1 MKERLQRLFSG
12 FRAGGIFRYLFKSL
26 RIRIFSVIFLTGI
39 LASVIILF
47 ATLSNYEERAV
58 DVNTKEARTQMRIL
72 ANHLIAN
79 NYLLDPSSQIISG
92 ELDMLSNLYDGRV
105 LIIDDSLKVVRDT
118 YGISEGKTI
127 ISKEVVTCLKKG
139 DAGAIASHDRQ
150 NGYIEMTTPIIETT
164 SLEGGDTLRGQ
175 SQEKT
180 GQVVKGVMLISIST
194 EPITTTLEILKRKAM
209 IIEIIILA
217 VLFVF
222 ALAVADILSRP
233 FDRITTAIA
242 DIKAGYTNDPI
253 TENAYIETEH
263 IANAFNQLLL
273 REKALDDSRQAF
285 VANVSHELKTP
296 MTSIKVLADSLTA
309 QPDAPVELYR
319 DFMADI
325 TKEIDRENQI
335 INDLL
340 ELVRMDKQVSTLNI
354 SQVDINT
361 LTENIMKRLRPLAR
375 RNDVE
380 LTFESS
386 RQITAEV
393 DEVKMSMVITNLVEN
408 AIKYNREHG
417 WVRVT
422 LDADHQYFTLV
433 VEDSG
438 VGIPEE
444 ARDHIYERFYRVDK
458 SRSREIGG
466 TGLGLSI
473 TRTAVLMHRGFIDLE
488 GKEGEGTIFTVRI
501 PLIHLTG
508 KEVHA

>member
-1 MKERLQRLFSG
+1 MKERFQRLFSG
-12 FRAGGIFRYLFKSL
+12 FRAGDIFRYLFKSL

-39 LASVIILF
+39 LSSVIILF

-58 DVNTKEARTQMRIL
+58 SVNTLEARTQMRIL

-79 NYLLDPSSQIISG
+79 NYLQDPSSQIISG

-105 LIIDDSLKVVRDT
+105 LIIDDSLNVVRDT
-118 YGISEGKTI
+118 YGIAEGKTI
-127 ISKEVVTCLKKG
+127 ISKEVVSCLKKG

-175 SQEKT
+175 NSEKT
-180 GQVVKGVMLISIST
+180 EQVVRGVMLISIST
-194 EPITTTLEILKRKAM
+194 EPITTTLEILRRKAM

-222 ALAVADILSRP
+222 ALAVADIMSRP

-242 DIKAGYTNDPI
+242 DVKAGYTNDPI
-253 TENAYIETEH
+253 NENAYIETEH
-263 IANAFNQLLL
+263 ISNAFNQLLL

-309 QPDAPVELYR
+309 QPDASVELYM
-319 DFMADI
+319 DFMSDI

-340 ELVRMDKQVSTLNI
+340 ELVRMDKQVSALNI
-354 SQVDINT
+354 SQVDINI

-375 RNDVE
+375 RSDVE

-408 AIKYNREHG
+408 AIKYNVEHG

-444 ARDHIYERFYRVDK
+444 AREHIYERFYRVDK

-466 TGLGLSI
+466 TGLGLAI
-473 TRTAVLMHRGFIDLE
+473 TRTAVLMHRGSIDLS
-488 GKEGEGTIFTVRI
+488 GKEGEGTVFTVRI

-508 KEVHA
+508 KEVRT

>member
-1 MKERLQRLFSG
+1 
-12 FRAGGIFRYLFKSL
+12 
-26 RIRIFSVIFLTGI
+26 
-39 LASVIILF
+39 
-47 ATLSNYEERAV
+47 
-58 DVNTKEARTQMRIL
+58 
-72 ANHLIAN
+72 
-79 NYLLDPSSQIISG
+79 
-92 ELDMLSNLYDGRV
+92 
-105 LIIDDSLKVVRDT
+105 
-118 YGISEGKTI
+118 
-127 ISKEVVTCLKKG
+127 
-139 DAGAIASHDRQ
+139 
-150 NGYIEMTTPIIETT
+150 
-164 SLEGGDTLRGQ
+164 
-175 SQEKT
+175 
-180 GQVVKGVMLISIST
+180 
-194 EPITTTLEILKRKAM
+194 
-209 IIEIIILA
+209 
-217 VLFVF
+217 
-222 ALAVADILSRP
+222 
-233 FDRITTAIA
+233 
-242 DIKAGYTNDPI
+242 
-253 TENAYIETEH
+253 
-263 IANAFNQLLL
+263 
-273 REKALDDSRQAF
+273 
-285 VANVSHELKTP
+285 

-319 DFMADI
+319 DFMTDI

-340 ELVRMDKQVSTLNI
+340 ELVRMDKQVSALNI

-438 VGIPEE
+438 VGIPED

-508 KEVHA
+508 KEVRA